1 MVANYIKAISLIVLI
16 CTGSPIFAQKGKMKK
31 FMHLSSPEKCW
42 VITHPFIASKAL
54 LISESVKKATQEEAV
69 RGELDNYVNG
79 GKLDAFRHVFWMTSL
94 GLAFNP
100 KKALKLGVAHEKGN
114 IKDFKK
120 RRIEDGVIPDQ
131 IAIEM
136 DHWNN
141 QIGISI
147 ARENPNATG
156 DEPRKLAI
164 ESIKNGTCKIIKRN
178 NNGSFLSIDDKVIK
192 EEAWVGKWKNERCLV
207 MSNYNN

>member
-1 MVANYIKAISLIVLI
+1 M
-16 CTGSPIFAQKGKMKK
+16 
-31 FMHLSSPEKCW
+31 
-42 VITHPFIASKAL
+42 
-54 LISESVKKATQEEAV
+54 ISESVIKTTQEESG
-69 RGELDNYVNG
+69 RGVLDNYGNG

-100 KKALKLGVAHEKGN
+100 KKALKLGIAHEKGN
-114 IKDFKK
+114 IRDFKK

-141 QIGISI
+141 QIGIILAKEHS
-147 ARENPNATG
+147 NATG

-164 ESIKNGTCKIIKRN
+164 ESIVNGKCKIIKRG
-178 NNGSFLSIDDKVIK
+178 NNGSFLSMDNKVLK
-192 EEAWVGKWKNERCLV
+192 EEEWVGKWINERCLV

>member
-1 MVANYIKAISLIVLI
+1 
-16 CTGSPIFAQKGKMKK
+16 
-31 FMHLSSPEKCW
+31 MHLSSPEKCW